1 MFRSQGTMVI
11 FVSATEIPV
20 LAEVPE
26 LEAEFARLRFAHMDH
41 ETALALGED
50 LVRRSREK
58 GWPMAVSVKHGDH
71 EVFHVALPGAQPIN
85 DNWIRR
91 KRNLVELTGE
101 PSFLVGQ
108 RLAAEGKTLDDLT
121 LSEVDY
127 APHGGGYP
135 LIVGDTVVGSVI
147 VSGVPQQDDHA
158 LVVEGLSALAR

>member
-58 GWPMAVSVKHGDH
+58 GWPMAVSVKLGDH

-91 KRNLVELTGE
+91 KRNLVELT
-101 PSFLVGQ
+101 
-108 RLAAEGKTLDDLT
+108 LDALN
-121 LSEVDY
+121 LSEEEY
-127 APHGGGYP
+127 AAHGGGYP